1 MKPHSPVPFL
11 DLASPHRELHDEILA
26 VVGQALGTAVFTNG
40 PMLLQFESAFAEFCG
55 TRHCVGVSSG
65 TDALRF
71 ALLAA
76 GIGRDNAVLTVP
88 NSFVATAEAISQTGA
103 VPEFV
108 DVDPRT
114 CNMDVAQL
122 HDYIETRC
130 QRDGQGN
137 LISSRSGRR
146 VAAIVPVHLY
156 GQPADMD
163 PILELARRQGLM
175 VIEDACQAH
184 GAEYLSRAAK
194 RWLPAG
200 CMGRA
205 AAFSFYPGK
214 NLGACGEAGAVTTN
228 DDAIAR
234 QVRLLRDHGQARK
247 YEHAIEGYN
256 GRMDAIQAGILLIKL
271 RRLQGWNQQRRAA
284 AAQYRELLAGCP
296 GVALLYEP
304 EYARSNY
311 HLFVIRVPDRD
322 VFLDRLSQAGIGA
335 AVHYPMPIHC
345 QAAFRRLGYKIGD
358 FPVTERLAAEVLS
371 LPMYP
376 QLEKIQQGRVVE
388 EVHDLLAA
396 QKRPAAAHPQL
407 HQQLAPVEQQT
418 S

>member
-1 MKPHSPVPFL
+1 MS
-11 DLASPHRELHDEILA
+11 
-26 VVGQALGTAVFTNG
+26 TAVFTNG

-76 GIGRDNAVLTVP
+76 GIGLGDAVLTVP
-88 NSFVATAEAISQTGA
+88 NTFVATAEAISQTGA
-103 VPEFV
+103 LPEFV

-114 CNMDVAQL
+114 CNVDVAQL
-122 HDYIETRC
+122 YDYLETRC
-130 QRDGQGN
+130 QRDSQGK
-137 LISSRSGRR
+137 LISGRSGRR

-163 PILELARRQGLM
+163 PILELARCHGLM

-184 GAEYLSRAAK
+184 GAEYLSRAT
-194 RWLPAG
+194 RGWLPAG
-200 CMGRA
+200 CVGRA

-234 QVRLLRDHGQARK
+234 QVRMLRDHGQARK
-247 YEHAIEGYN
+247 YEHAIEGFN
-256 GRMDAIQAGILLIKL
+256 GRMDTIQAGILLIKL
-271 RRLQGWNQQRRAA
+271 HRLRQWNQQRRAA
-284 AAQYRELLAGCP
+284 ATHYRELLAGCAN
-296 GVALLYEP
+296 VALLYEP

-311 HLFVIRVPDRD
+311 HLFVVRVPQR
-322 VFLDRLSQAGIGA
+322 DRLLEYLGEGGIGA
-335 AVHYPMPIHC
+335 AIHYPAPIHL
-345 QAAFRRLGYKIGD
+345 QAAFGRLGYKPGD
-358 FPVTERLAAEVLS
+358 FPVSERLAAEVLS

-376 QLEKIQQGRVVE
+376 HLTPAQQELVVE
-388 EVHDLLAA
+388 AIQNFAGAQESTAA
-396 QKRPAAAHPQL
+396 TPLGAA
-407 HQQLAPVEQQT
+407 